1 MWASKADIARGIIA
15 DARSP
20 GPNELSHRE
29 RVALVL
35 SVFDADTIDFEEV
48 YDYGVPLV
56 CYQPHIVEAWR
67 NLAMLQRTYVQLC
80 YAFQWIDEDRFHH
93 LDDYFHCVIRNI
105 DWHIDCLLRGEFK
118 PLYVVPSRDLYD
130 GPDKSFR

>member
-15 DARSP
+15 DDRSP

-48 YDYGVPLV
+48 YDYGVALV
-56 CYQPHIVEAWR
+56 CLP
-67 NLAMLQRTYVQLC
+67 RTSSRRGATSRSSSAHTSS
-80 YAFQWIDEDRFHH
+80 YAT
-93 LDDYFHCVIRNI
+93 
-105 DWHIDCLLRGEFK
+105 
-118 PLYVVPSRDLYD
+118 PSS
-130 GPDKSFR
+130 GSTTIGSTTSTTISIA